1 MKKKKYW
8 LWYWGVNQNDTSI
21 HSKKKKFKNFDKMK
35 TYSLKKNNNTD
46 SGEFCWHRDGK
57 TRRNSTD
64 EIREY
69 LFNEYDRICAKKKIK
84 IYEILKII

>member
-35 TYSLKKNNNTD
+35 TYSSKHSEKHQWIGVDYWSNY
-46 SGEFCWHRDGK
+46 E
-57 TRRNSTD
+57 
-64 EIREY
+64 
-69 LFNEYDRICAKKKIK
+69 KIV
-84 IYEILKII
+84 

>member
-1 MKKKKYW
+1 MN
-8 LWYWGVNQNDTSI
+8 LP
-21 HSKKKKFKNFDKMK
+21 FKEEKLSDNIFIREF
-35 TYSLKKNNNTD
+35 YQNTD

-69 LFNEYDRICAKKKIK
+69 LFNEYDRICAEKR
-84 IYEILKII
+84 